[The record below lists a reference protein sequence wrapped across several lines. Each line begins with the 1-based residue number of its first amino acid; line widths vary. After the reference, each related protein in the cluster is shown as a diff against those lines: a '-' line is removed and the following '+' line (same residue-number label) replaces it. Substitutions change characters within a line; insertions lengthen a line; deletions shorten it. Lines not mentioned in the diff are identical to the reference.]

1 MLRNPLSAPAMNM
14 PDRARI
20 LMISFHFRPDAAVG
34 AERPTKFA
42 KYLSQAGWQPYILTV
57 QERYFPDKD
66 WSRLHDVDGLPMIR
80 TPCWPTVLQLALDL
94 KRRIRRSAPSAP
106 RHDKSH
112 GPAFHAKRHLNSL
125 FELPDKQ
132 VGWLIPAVWT
142 AYRLVKTQ
150 RIRIVLV
157 SSPPRTTALI
167 GLVLSYL
174 APIKL
179 VTDLRDPWFTP
190 YLQQDGFF
198 RSLKGIAAGRS
209 AIGDTVERWLEQ
221 KIVERS
227 VKVIT
232 TTEHLA
238 VALRQAYPSIDDRRI
253 SVITNGYDAE
263 DLAAIDPPEP
273 GRRFTLSYLGSFYF
287 DRTSKPFFEALGQL
301 IRERKLSPSDIEVN
315 MTGDVR
321 STADGG
327 IEELIAASGL
337 GGCVHV
343 EEPVSHA
350 EALRQMFR
358 SHVLLLFTPKQS
370 CGIPSKTFEY
380 LATHK
385 LILCLAEEGAAADL
399 INGTGA
405 GLVVRPDDVDAIK
418 VALMKLFDAFR
429 EGQPLT
435 HCIDVSR
442 YERKA
447 LSEQLS
453 RHLVELL

>member
-1 MLRNPLSAPAMNM
+1 MPAMST
-14 PDRARI
+14 PDGPRI
-20 LMISFHFRPDAAVG
+20 LIISYHFPPDTAVG
-34 AERPTKFA
+34 AERPAKFA
-42 KYLSQAGWQPYILTV
+42 KYLGQAGWQPYILTV
-57 QERYFPDKD
+57 KERYFPAKD
-66 WSRLHDVDGLPMIR
+66 WSRHHDVHDMPMIR
-80 TPCWPTVLQLALDL
+80 TPCWPTLLQLALVL
-94 KRRIRRSAPSAP
+94 KRRIRRSTSSPP
-106 RHDKSH
+106 GNTQNR
-112 GPAFHAKRHLNSL
+112 GPAFHFKRYLNSL

-167 GLVLSYL
+167 GLLLSCVS
-174 APIKL
+174 PIKL

-190 YLQQDGFF
+190 YLQRDSFF

-209 AIGDTVERWLEQ
+209 VLGDAVERWLEK
-221 KIVERS
+221 KIIERS

-238 VALRQAYPSIDDRRI
+238 VALRRAYPSIDDRRI

-273 GRRFTLSYLGSFYF
+273 GRRFTLSYLGSFYL

-301 IRERKLSPSDIEVN
+301 IRESRLSPSDIEVN
-315 MTGDVR
+315 MTGNVR
-321 STADGG
+321 ATADGCV
-327 IEELIAASGL
+327 EELIAASGL
-337 GGCVHV
+337 GECVHV
-343 EEPVSHA
+343 EDPVSHT

-370 CGIPSKTFEY
+370 CGIPAKTFEY

-385 LILCLAEEGAAADL
+385 PILCLAGEGATADL
-399 INGTGA
+399 INSTGA
-405 GLVVRPDDVDAIK
+405 GLVVPPHDVDAIK
-418 VALMKLFDAFR
+418 AALMTLFDAFQ
-429 EGQPLT
+429 EGRPLT
-435 HCIDVSR
+435 NGIDVSR